1 MKEQPVAPFGPETE
15 VLRLIEAGEPL
26 FNRKLAG

>member
-1 MKEQPVAPFGPETE
+1 MKEQTRQAFGPETD
-15 VLRLIEAGEPL
+15 VLRVIAAGEPL

>member
-1 MKEQPVAPFGPETE
+1 MKEQPVTPFGPETE
-15 VLRLIEAGEPL
+15 VLRVIAAGEQL